1 MDNIL
6 QADQIAQE
14 DQDKFIRDSEL
25 KLDFIEFL
33 EAERFYDFKLKEY
46 KGNSSQE
53 VDVNQTNYRKTRNA
67 LAKLANVDY
76 RLIDQIVFDDE
87 IVLTD
92 VSKAKLRNI
101 AQRYGLRVAKLQS
114 NSPFCLLKA
123 FDFDQPRR
131 MWSNTLRNC
140 VVFDTKNFDVEEA
153 KHSEVF
159 AEIMDLL
166 NKIADIF
173 DEFYPYDS
181 YKLHK
186 TLVKKF
192 ESDERVI
199 KLGEII
205 QKNNICLYGA
215 RMHEWLHDYDNLIFV
230 FIIAKFPNLDASG
243 EQIFAYD
250 VAIPNQ
256 IYRFLNG
263 FKPVEVKPHL
273 VPNHSSAPDE

>member
-1 MDNIL
+1 MDNLL
-6 QADQIAQE
+6 QADQIAQD
-14 DQDKFIRDSEL
+14 DQDKYIRDIEL

-33 EAERFYDFKLKEY
+33 KAERFYDFELGEF
-46 KGNSSQE
+46 KGSTSQE
-53 VDVNQTNYRKTRNA
+53 VDANQTNYRKNRNA
-67 LAKLANVDY
+67 LAKFANVDY
-76 RLIDQIVFDDE
+76 RLIDQIVFDAE

-101 AQRYGLRVAKLQS
+101 AQRHGLRVAKLKS

-140 VVFDTKNFDVEEA
+140 VVCDTKNFDTEEA

-173 DEFYPYDS
+173 DDYYPYDS
-181 YKLHK
+181 YQLHK
-186 TLVKKF
+186 NLVKQF
-192 ESDERVI
+192 ENDERVI
-199 KLGEII
+199 KLGDLI
-205 QKNNICLYGA
+205 QKNNICLYGG

-230 FIIAKFPNLDASG
+230 FVIVKFPNLNASG

-256 IYRFLNG
+256 NYRFLNG
-263 FKPVEVKPHL
+263 FKPIEVKHHL